1 MMASLEHTNF
11 TVRDPQATADWMH
24 KVFGWKTRW
33 EGPAIAGGY
42 TVHVGSQHT
51 YLALYAPSNPRPAGE
66 SSYDIVGGLNHVGV
80 LVDDIDATE
89 VKVRDAGFTPHNHG
103 DYEPGRRF
111 YFDDD
116 NGIEFEVVQYD

>member
-1 MMASLEHTNF
+1 MATLEHTNF
-11 TVRDPQATADWMH
+11 TVRDPQATAAWMKDVFDW
-24 KVFGWKTRW
+24 KVRW

-51 YLALYAPSNPRPAGE
+51 YLALYAPNNPKITGE

-80 LVDDIDATE
+80 LVEDIDAME
-89 VKVRDAGFTPHNHG
+89 AKVRKAGFEPHNHA
-103 DYEPGRRF
+103 DYEPGKRF

-116 NGIEFEVVQYD
+116 DGIEFEVIQYD